1 MHAAV
6 AYYRLRS
13 AACGAKFGE
22 DTLGVAVLDV
32 RTARQSTGEAA
43 AAMVALQTVDHQTDD
58 DQEGNQSSHGLILTL
73 L

>member
-1 MHAAV
+1 MAN
-6 AYYRLRS
+6 YRLRS

-32 RTARQSTGEAA
+32 RTARQATGDAA

-58 DQEGNQSSHGLILTL
+58 DQKGNQSSHGLIFTHL
-73 L
+73 